1 MKKFLLSL
9 LIASL
14 LTFFSLWGLYFF
26 FTKDLPPPEE
36 KLVPTIRL
44 FYSDGTPLLVSR
56 NIWID
61 LSDIPEKF
69 VGILLTSEDEEF
81 YKHPGFDLMGFLR
94 ALIIDIKTLSFSQGG
109 STITQ
114 QLARTL
120 YLSMDKSIVRKLKE
134 IFISFWL
141 ERTRTKD
148 EILEMYINSVYM
160 GNGIYG
166 FQTASKLY
174 FGKDLS
180 DLSVPE
186 MCVLVALIKSPENF
200 NPLKDPE
207 TSRKRAKIVLDRL
220 LTEKRISTQEYE
232 NYSAELSK
240 LEFHT
245 QQMNVGEELFWRVVR
260 EAQDLGFSLNELRY
274 GYRVYL
280 TLDKELQ
287 KKVYNTVEDD
297 KTAFVGVKVKTGEI
311 VAYRGVG
318 LQYGTGWRQ
327 IGSAIKPL
335 YYYYAVLKGRNPSDL
350 LLDLPLKIG
359 EWEPENFD
367 KTFKGTVSLKEALVD
382 SRNIPSVLLYSYLQ
396 PESVRSFITE
406 VLKLRARYP
415 DDLTASLGTVET
427 APEEV
432 VKVYSAIFN
441 GGVVLE
447 PYIIDKIEDRN
458 GKIIYRGYPKVLS
471 VVPSFVR
478 SPQEAS
484 EILKGILKE
493 VVERGTGVRAKIP
506 GKEIAGKTGTAEKNA
521 WFIGGDDE
529 YIFAVVKDGENLLGG
544 RDCAPVWKEI
554 VSSWEKFEGDLRYK
568 RLDKPG
574 ISLIDDRT
582 IEYLD
587 YARLVELVN
596 GSKLPVSV
604 LVKILQLMD
613 YNHQIEFLSK
623 LNSVDPI
630 LSLEIW
636 KKFLMEGG

>member
-1 MKKFLLSL
+1 MKKFLLSFF
-9 LIASL
+9 ITSL

-56 NIWID
+56 NIWIE
-61 LSDIPEKF
+61 LSDIPEEF
-69 VGILLTSEDEEF
+69 VEILLTSEDEEF

-94 ALIIDIKTLSFSQGG
+94 AIIMDIKTLSFSQGG

-120 YLSMDKSIVRKLKE
+120 YLSMDKSIIRKLKE

-166 FQTASKLY
+166 FQTASQFY

-207 TSRKRAKIVLDRL
+207 VSRKRAKIVLDRL
-220 LTEKRISTQEYE
+220 LTEKKISIQEYE
-232 NYSAELSK
+232 SYSADLSK
-240 LEFHT
+240 LEFRT
-245 QQMNVGEELFWRVVR
+245 QQMAVDEELFWRVVR

-287 KKVYNTVEDD
+287 EKVYATVEDD

-335 YYYYAVLKGRNPSDL
+335 YYYYAILKGRNPSDL

-396 PESVRSFITE
+396 PESVKSFITE

-432 VKVYSAIFN
+432 LKVYSAIFN

-447 PYIIDKIEDRN
+447 PYIIDRIEDRN
-458 GKIIYRGYPKVLS
+458 RKIIYRGYPKVLS

-493 VVERGTGVRAKIP
+493 VVERGTGVRARIP

-529 YIFAVVKDGENLLGG
+529 YIFAMVKDGENLLGG
-544 RDCAPVWKEI
+544 RDCAPVWREI

-568 RLDKPG
+568 KLDKPG
-574 ISLIDDRT
+574 TFLIDERT
-582 IEYLD
+582 MEYLD
-587 YARLVELVN
+587 YAKLVELVN
-596 GSKLPVSV
+596 ELKLPVSV
-604 LVKILQLMD
+604 LVGVLQLMN
-613 YNHQIEFLSK
+613 YTHQIEFLSK